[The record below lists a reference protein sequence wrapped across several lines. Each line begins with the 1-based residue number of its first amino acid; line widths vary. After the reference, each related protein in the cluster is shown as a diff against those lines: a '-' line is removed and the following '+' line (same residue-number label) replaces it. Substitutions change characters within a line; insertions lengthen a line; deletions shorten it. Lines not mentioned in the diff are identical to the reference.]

1 MWCIMGTAAS
11 RGSTQHITAQWLNT
25 TAKKSGHLFGIL
37 RFTSW
42 SAGNSEMESRTRGVS
57 IRAIQSKV
65 MEDDDGQYWINEI
78 LYVSP
83 YSCHWVTFHMY
94 FMKYCLWVLN
104 FCAAHN
110 IEDCDS
116 RVSFWIFFKHLWSSM
131 PWVLCLFSDV
141 SWCLCNV
148 LVLSG
153 RG

>member
-104 FCAAHN
+104 FVRHTISRTVTLELVFEYFLN
-110 IEDCDS
+110 IYGAPCPECCVYLVMS
-116 RVSFWIFFKHLWSSM
+116 H
-131 PWVLCLFSDV
+131 DV
-141 SWCLCNV
+141 YAMF
-148 LVLSG
+148 
-153 RG
+153 